1 MTPLEPTLADQFQQ
15 LLQAG
20 LSPEERTMEPVG
32 SHGILDLGRSR
43 RRRVAEAIFCQ
54 GKTTE
59 QVVELARHLRDAGQT
74 VLCTRLVPEQA
85 EALTLALPD
94 GHYDSL
100 ARVYWRLANEPT
112 EDEKRVGHAGLAPVL
127 VACAGTADMPV
138 AREALCCLEAWRIPC
153 RMIQD
158 IGVAGL
164 QRLVAA
170 IPDLR
175 SASVL
180 VTVAGMEA
188 TLPTAVAGLVSA
200 PVIGVPTSVGYGA
213 HFQGLASLL
222 SMINSCAG
230 GLTVVNID
238 NGFGGAMAAAL
249 IIHQMAAAQ
258 ASIIPSSRAEI
269 VL

>member
-1 MTPLEPTLADQFQQ
+1 
-15 LLQAG
+15 
-20 LSPEERTMEPVG
+20 
-32 SHGILDLGRSR
+32 
-43 RRRVAEAIFCQ
+43 
-54 GKTTE
+54 
-59 QVVELARHLRDAGQT
+59 
-74 VLCTRLVPEQA
+74 
-85 EALTLALPD
+85 
-94 GHYDSL
+94 
-100 ARVYWRLANEPT
+100 
-112 EDEKRVGHAGLAPVL
+112 
-127 VACAGTADMPV
+127 
-138 AREALCCLEAWRIPC
+138 
-153 RMIQD
+153 MIQD